1 MERQIGKTT
10 PASRYDGRRAVSRN
24 PRHPTGTR
32 LNPTAACLRT
42 CSQLLHLGVAQS
54 PLTSPDVWNE
64 LHRAYDETL
73 VPLFSI
79 AAKRGIELVA
89 PSSDDE
95 VLDVACGPGTL
106 TLEVAPLVRRVV
118 AVDFAVSMIELLNGK
133 CCRAGVENVE
143 TQVGDGT
150 ALPFA
155 DGRFDA
161 AFSCFGL
168 FLFADRA
175 AGLSELRR
183 VVKPGSKVMI
193 SSWAPAE
200 GPIEATYRIV
210 REVLPDLPFGE
221 GHAPLGT
228 KGEIVDEMG
237 GAGFVDVQVE
247 RIPIR
252 FAFPSAEAFWR
263 ANGLAS
269 APLVATR
276 RRVAPAEWP
285 TIEQRILETL
295 RSSFPAR
302 VDFERFAWVAVGKK
316 PQA

>member
-1 MERQIGKTT
+1 M
-10 PASRYDGRRAVSRN
+10 PNAVDLRAI
-24 PRHPTGTR
+24 
-32 LNPTAACLRT
+32 CL
-42 CSQLLHLGVAQS
+42 LLHLGVPQT

-64 LHRAYDETL
+64 LHRAYDRTI
-73 VPLFSI
+73 VPIFSI

-89 PSSDDE
+89 PRSEDE

-106 TLEVAPLVRRVV
+106 TLQVAPLVRRVV
-118 AVDFAVSMIELLNGK
+118 ALDFAVSMIDLLEER
-133 CCRAGVENVE
+133 CARAGIKNIEAV
-143 TQVGDGT
+143 VGDGT

-155 DGRFDA
+155 DRHFDA
-161 AFSCFGL
+161 AFSCFAL

-175 AGLSELRR
+175 AGLSELWR

-200 GPIEATYRIV
+200 GPIEAMYRIV
-210 REVLPDLPFGE
+210 REVLPDLPFGP

-228 KGEIVDEMG
+228 EREILDEMG
-237 GAGFVDVQVE
+237 GAGFVEVRAE

-252 FAFPSAEAFWR
+252 FAFPSAEAFWTE
-263 ANGLAS
+263 NSQAS

-276 RRVAPAEWP
+276 RRIAPAKWP
-285 TIEQRILETL
+285 AIEQRILDSL

-302 VDFERFAWVAVGKK
+302 VDFDRFAWVAVGRR